1 MRTRSLKQARG
12 ALAKETPC
20 SQLGAAALSPV
31 ENAEP
36 EAGEGPLTE
45 KISPRPSRPPS
56 LTRGAGQRRGA
67 GAGLDPSP
75 RRALTYC
82 RTSRSS
88 RAREA
93 GSLSEKARAVP
104 AGCLT
109 PSILFSLRPV
119 SFACTRTLA
128 CAGLRL
134 NPLCLRE
141 PVAACNRASL
151 CVPLSHLLAHP
162 LFRKY
167 QHVDF

>member
-1 MRTRSLKQARG
+1 MAGRPAAPTL
-12 ALAKETPC
+12 TPT
-20 SQLGAAALSPV
+20 Q
-31 ENAEP
+31 
-36 EAGEGPLTE
+36 GEE
-45 KISPRPSRPPS
+45 
-56 LTRGAGQRRGA
+56 GAGR
-67 GAGLDPSP
+67 DPSP
-75 RRALTYC
+75 RCALTYC

-109 PSILFSLRPV
+109 PSTLFSLRPV

-134 NPLCLRE
+134 RLPLCPRE

-167 QHVDF
+167 QHADY